1 MVKMGDMHIVN
12 LWCSIPPA
20 RQMSHKICTKLP
32 ESVGHLHIYCT
43 TCPKHGRLATLQS
56 HLQITD
62 TYTDHEMCAGMVPGE
77 TSSSFCRTCIA
88 GGGCMSCPQ
97 GQRKRWRKGGE
108 VHGTLILFTWETG
121 ADGLGRTRQATI
133 RWSSNHARMQG
144 RKTNINIYINSCPQQ
159 NKRGVSG
166 DDSICLSENQLCP
179 LW

>member
-1 MVKMGDMHIVN
+1 MVKMGDMHIVMYSSSAAN
-12 LWCSIPPA
+12 VSQDLHEAAGKCGSLTYLLY
-20 RQMSHKICTKLP
+20 HLP
-32 ESVGHLHIYCT
+32 ETWEISYT
-43 TCPKHGRLATLQS
+43 SEPY
-56 HLQITD
+56 LQITD

-121 ADGLGRTRQATI
+121 ADGLGRTRQPTI

-144 RKTNINIYINSCPQQ
+144 RKTNINIYINLCPQQ

-166 DDSICLSENQLCP
+166 DDSICLSENQFCP

>member
-1 MVKMGDMHIVN
+1 
-12 LWCSIPPA
+12 
-20 RQMSHKICTKLP
+20 MSHKICTKLP

-43 TCPKHGRLATLQS
+43 TCPKHGRLATLRS
-56 HLQITD
+56 HIYRSLTPIQITRCVLVW
-62 TYTDHEMCAGMVPGE
+62 YQVKQALLFVAPACWWRLHVL
-77 TSSSFCRTCIA
+77 SIR
-88 GGGCMSCPQ
+88 PQ

-159 NKRGVSG
+159 NKRGGGSVETIVSAFLKIN
-166 DDSICLSENQLCP
+166 SVLSDRVDKVE
-179 LW
+179 

>member
-1 MVKMGDMHIVN
+1 MVKMGDMHIVMYSSSAAN
-12 LWCSIPPA
+12 VSQDLHEAAGKCGSLTYLLYH
-20 RQMSHKICTKLP
+20 MP
-32 ESVGHLHIYCT
+32 ETWEISYTSEPFTDHGHLYRSRDVCWYGT
-43 TCPKHGRLATLQS
+43 RWNKLFFLS
-56 HLQITD
+56 HL
-62 TYTDHEMCAGMVPGE
+62 H
-77 TSSSFCRTCIA
+77 A